1 MTLPQMGFC
10 VGNIEHPLSC
20 RRNRRFNG
28 GDIRPAR
35 PSGGVNAFTV
45 SGACPVHPVLDLVF
59 ETGTMPDMNL
69 RSLLMKKAVLLAAV
83 LTLLPSFSRTE
94 EPAPPAGFRAIFN
107 GKDLTGWYGW
117 NPHTSAKLEGEKLA
131 ENLKSQ
137 RADFANHWSVDKGEL
152 VNSGTGPYATTEEN
166 FGDYELLLEY
176 KTVAGAD
183 SGIYLRGMPQ
193 VQIWDS
199 NQVFDPAKPDRRPHL
214 GSGGLFNNT
223 PKTLGRDP
231 IAKVDK
237 PFGQWNTFK
246 IKQIGARTWVT
257 LNNRLVVDGAPFE
270 NYPDKTL
277 PFPATGPLML
287 QTHGGEIRWR
297 NIFIREIGEG
307 ESKTFLEANPLLPNP
322 THYDVAYGPHPK
334 QLIHFWQAESETP
347 TPVLFFIH
355 GGGWSGGGRLS
366 GVTTLLPT
374 LLKEGISVA
383 SVEYRFIA
391 EATADGVTPP
401 VKGPLHDAARALQ
414 FLRSK
419 AAEWNIDKTRIGAS
433 GGSAGACSSLW
444 LAFHDDLADPK
455 SEDPVARESTRLLF
469 AAVNG
474 AQTTLDPAQMKEWT
488 PNSRYGGHAFG
499 FTGDP
504 AKKLSPFDEFLAK
517 RETILPW
524 IAEYSPYA
532 LVSKDDPPVYLH
544 YSAPPAVGQEQKDP
558 THTANFGVK
567 LQEHCQ
573 ANGLTCELFYPGA
586 ADSPHATILDY
597 LLVRLKPGAGEG
609 K

>member
-1 MTLPQMGFC
+1 MKP
-10 VGNIEHPLSC
+10 H
-20 RRNRRFNG
+20 
-28 GDIRPAR
+28 
-35 PSGGVNAFTV
+35 
-45 SGACPVHPVLDLVF
+45 H
-59 ETGTMPDMNL
+59 
-69 RSLLMKKAVLLAAV
+69 LLAVLAVYFVLSIPAAR
-83 LTLLPSFSRTE
+83 SAD
-94 EPAPPAGFRAIFN
+94 PAAPKGFRAIFN
-107 GKDLTGWYGW
+107 GKDLSGWYGW
-117 NPHTSAKLEGEKLA
+117 NPHTTAKLEGEKLA
-131 ENLKSQ
+131 ASLKDQ
-137 RADFANHWSVDKGEL
+137 RTDFASHWTVENGEL
-152 VNSGTGPYATTEEN
+152 VNSGTGPYATTEED
-166 FGDYELLLEY
+166 FGDFELHLEY

-231 IAKVDK
+231 IMKVDK
-237 PFGQWNTFK
+237 PFGQWNSFK

-257 LNNRLVVDGAPFE
+257 LNTRLVVDGAEFE
-270 NYPDKTL
+270 NYPDKTQA
-277 PFPATGPLML
+277 FPTLGPLML

-297 NIFIREIGEG
+297 NIFVREIGEA
-307 ESKTFLEANPLLPNP
+307 EAKTFLASNPLLPNP
-322 THYDVAYGPHPK
+322 TEYDAAYGPHPK
-334 QLIHFWQAESETP
+334 QVMHFWKAESDKP
-347 TPVLFFIH
+347 TPVLFYIH

-366 GVTTLLPT
+366 GVPPLLPA

-383 SVEYRFIA
+383 SIEYRFIN
-391 EATADGVTPP
+391 EAIADGVTPP

-419 AAEWNIDKTRIGAS
+419 AVEWNIDKTRIGAS

-455 SEDPVARESTRLLF
+455 SEDPVSRESTRLLF
-469 AAVNG
+469 AAVSG

-504 AKKLSPFDEFLAK
+504 ANKISQFDEFLAK

-532 LVSKDDPPVYLH
+532 LVTKDDPPIYLS
-544 YSAPPAVGQEQKDP
+544 YSTPPALGQEEKDP
-558 THTANFGVK
+558 THTSNFGVK

-573 ANGLTCELFYPGA
+573 ANGVACELFYPGA
-586 ADSPHATILDY
+586 TGVPHATILEY
-597 LLVRLKPGAGEG
+597 LLAKLKEPAVVVN
-609 K
+609 